1 MKKTCSF
8 VLSLFAAGALSAA
21 MSAQSDNVIGVL
33 RVDSTEKQTVVAIPW
48 VAAGVNAGSIRVTD
62 IVKTSTLTAG
72 DQLFA
77 YIDGAYKCWA
87 LDESNVWQPSQV
99 VTASSV
105 LPEAGTPAAD
115 QALTRGNAIVLV
127 RQYPKNPGYFFVQGQ
142 VAASDDDVVNTL
154 PAGVDSLL
162 APPSA
167 TATDL
172 NSTAAVVWGLGAG
185 DHTNDRILYKDE
197 KGALRTAKLKEGAW
211 KTFNTSTRAW
221 TTDGVEIPAGQG
233 AWYQNKSTEAVTVT
247 WKAAPHL

>member
-21 MSAQSDNVIGVL
+21 TSAQSDNVIGVL

-48 VAAGVNAGSIRVTD
+48 VAAGVNAGSIHVTD

-77 YIDGAYKCWA
+77 YDNENKAYKCWA
-87 LDESNVWQPSQV
+87 LDANKVWQPSQV

-105 LPEAGTPAAD
+105 LPAAGTPAAD
-115 QALTRGNAIVLV
+115 AALTRGNAIVLV
-127 RQYPKNPGYFFVQGQ
+127 RQQPKNPGYFFVQGQ
-142 VAASDDDVVNTL
+142 VAASGDVENTL

-172 NSTAAVVWGLGAG
+172 NDSNAVVWGLGSG
-185 DHTNDRILYKDE
+185 DHTKDRILYKDAN
-197 KGALRTAKLKEGAW
+197 GALRTAKLVEGAW
-211 KTFNTSTRAW
+211 KVFDTSTREWVGA
-221 TTDGVEIPAGQG
+221 EIPAGQG
-233 AWYQNKSTEAVTVT
+233 AWYQNESTEAVTVT

>member
-21 MSAQSDNVIGVL
+21 TSAQSDNVIGVL

-48 VAAGVNAGSIRVTD
+48 LAAGVGADGIRVTD

-87 LDESNVWQPSQV
+87 LDENNVWQPSQV
-99 VTASSV
+99 VTASSF
-105 LPEAGTPAAD
+105 LPTAGTPAEN

-127 RQYPKNPGYFFVQGQ
+127 RRYPKNPGYFFVQGQ
-142 VAASDDDVVNTL
+142 VAASGNVENTL
-154 PAGVDSLL
+154 PANADSLL

-167 TATDL
+167 TATNL
-172 NSTAAVVWGLGAG
+172 NDSNAVVWGLGAG
-185 DHTNDRILYKDE
+185 DHTKDRILYKDE
-197 KGALRTAKLKEGAW
+197 NGALRTAKLVEGAW
-211 KTFNTSTRAW
+211 KVFDTSTREWVGA
-221 TTDGVEIPAGQG
+221 EIPAGQG

-247 WKAAPHL
+247 WKAVPHL

>member
-21 MSAQSDNVIGVL
+21 TSAQSDNVIGVL

-48 VAAGVNAGSIRVTD
+48 LAAGVNAGSIRVTD
-62 IVKTSTLTAG
+62 IVKTSTLQTG

-77 YIDGAYKCWA
+77 YIDGAYKCWE
-87 LDESNVWQPSQV
+87 LDKNKVWQPSQV
-99 VTASSV
+99 VTASSF
-105 LPEAGTPAAD
+105 LPTAGTPAEN

-127 RQYPKNPGYFFVQGQ
+127 RTKPTDPGYFFVQGQ
-142 VAASDDDVVNTL
+142 VAASGNVENAL
-154 PAGVDSLL
+154 PANADSLL

-167 TATDL
+167 TATNL
-172 NSTAAVVWGLGAG
+172 NDSNAVVWGLGAG

-197 KGALRTAKLKEGAW
+197 NGALRTAKRMNNQWMTYNVLEREWTSEG
-211 KTFNTSTRAW
+211 
-221 TTDGVEIPAGQG
+221 VQIPAGQG
-233 AWYQNKSTEAVTVT
+233 AWYQNKSTETVTVT